1 MLAIICLLV
10 DDLSYLP
17 FSIIFVASLP
27 PNWLELAPPVILAA
41 RVVAVAEP
49 LVDLVTVLDSVLAV
63 DPLFDFLAMEAQDE
77 DTVGLDAVL
86 GAAQLL
92 SDELAP
98 GEDSDTP
105 VDVINELVVVAFAFP
120 NFCISS

>member
-1 MLAIICLLV
+1 
-10 DDLSYLP
+10 
-17 FSIIFVASLP
+17 
-27 PNWLELAPPVILAA
+27 
-41 RVVAVAEP
+41 
-49 LVDLVTVLDSVLAV
+49 
-63 DPLFDFLAMEAQDE
+63 MEAQDE